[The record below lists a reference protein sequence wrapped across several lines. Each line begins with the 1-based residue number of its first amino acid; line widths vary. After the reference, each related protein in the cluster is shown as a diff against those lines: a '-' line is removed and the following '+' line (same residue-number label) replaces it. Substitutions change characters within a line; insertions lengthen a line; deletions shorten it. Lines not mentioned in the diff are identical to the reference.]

1 MSANLEK
8 PTPIECLEQHIA
20 MTEARQMRP
29 EDLTREDCQ
38 RLLEAGFP
46 RNVIARVYGLSDSD
60 LFFKLKEWGL
70 NKPLKDWDPRSDRR
84 KEKSND
90 GPSRLTPADL
100 TREQAARML
109 LAGVSKPDIRRKY
122 NFPNAPAL
130 YAQLEEWGLHKK
142 GLPSDFKSKTE
153 EVRKMAA
160 AVLKEIEQEK
170 QILQTKTELTE
181 EEKLDL
187 FGESEPSIGEAV
199 QKAAEVRGVKVETTD
214 NSTSELFSVDLSTWE
229 PVDFT
234 RVQHITAPYLWV
246 SAKGHGVIGNT
257 NLRPGSR
264 VQFRIDPTGWRVAV
278 IPAKQGQLLYNEE
291 AKQRRRFSSN
301 HLARRLQAKGIK
313 LPARFHLE
321 WNEAAGAYIGV
332 LVEKIEKPESEAV

>member
-1 MSANLEK
+1 MSVNLEK
-8 PTPIECLEQHIA
+8 PTPIECLEQRIA

-29 EDLTREDCQ
+29 EDLNREDCQ
-38 RLLEAGFP
+38 RLLEAGFE
-46 RNVIARVYGLSDSD
+46 NYVIARLYGFSETD
-60 LFFKLKEWGL
+60 FFSKLKEWGL
-70 NKPLKDWDPRSDRR
+70 NKPLKNWDFQSDRRSDRN
-84 KEKSND
+84 KSD

-122 NFPNAPAL
+122 NFPNASAL
-130 YAQLEEWGLHKK
+130 YARLEEWGLHKK
-142 GLPSDFKSKTE
+142 GLPLDFESKQK

-187 FGESEPSIGEAV
+187 FGEQEPSIEAV
-199 QKAAEVRGVKVETTD
+199 QKAAEDKDVKDETPE
-214 NSTSELFSVDLSTWE
+214 NSMTELFSVDLSTWE
-229 PVDFT
+229 PVDYT
-234 RVQHITAPYLWV
+234 KARYTTAPYLWV
-246 SAKGHGVIGNT
+246 SAKGYGVIGNT
-257 NLRPGSR
+257 DLRPSSY
-264 VQFRIDPTGWRVAV
+264 VQFRIDPAGCRIAV
-278 IPAKQGQLLYNEE
+278 IPASQGQLLYNEE
-291 AKQRRRFSSN
+291 AKQRRRFSGN

-332 LVEKIEKPESEAV
+332 LVEKIEKLESEAV